1 MYVARTCKAVIQVSE
16 VSTMVKQD
24 GVMLR
29 RRIRSSYRRRLLD
42 HLSDGPSTVSVAGKA
57 VGLRLPHASA
67 ELKRMREEGLVQSDS
82 DSGQRGIEQHLTAT
96 GWDVLISDELARLE
110 AVDFDEIPEGAVG
123 RLLAKDGPQLLI
135 AYTKRLRSSLI
146 PLPRSGEMP
155 HLEGAVHSSGNEG
168 VKSEWLWSVAREAE
182 VRWYDLET
190 LQPISPPKS
199 EPTASLTDW
208 VEPTPLIGLLRARL
222 LDPRQ
227 SLRLAI
233 GSWFGEPNE
242 SAWPNLPM
250 PMGSSESWSLGVAH
264 ESVPPLRSQCPICA
278 ILPDRLSTTSL
289 LASSAEGAMVIAEAS
304 LLGRKGDSLPIS
316 ILGSWIR
323 RAHPR
328 LSDSERKHRLE
339 GLLGA
344 IHKGRRT
351 RSGTT
356 RVEDSTWR
364 RFQSDWPNRKW
375 SDLSGEE
382 STLLDVQGLSTNA
395 WLSLID
401 WSISRES
408 NIPVVMQYPSNH
420 YDSHQL
426 HTLFADHRTRLVIL
440 NHEPEEILSYP
451 TLRPD
456 PIRPHSWFRLQLA
469 GDVELACKVSSRP
482 PPSFTMPPPGWQ
494 PPESYS
500 DLQESVQ
507 VAVEAAGESS
517 PPDATPDSSAEMR
530 LFAAV
535 LRYPAGDRD
544 WAERIESTD
553 SLAAWIAC
561 PKEHRWPMW
570 RRQGQNIG
578 KDWIELLSHESV
590 PIENLPEVAG
600 HAPVE
605 WQDNALSFVA
615 DRIRDEY
622 DLSLRLRTLVDSQ
635 SLDDKAASW
644 LASTLLSQVAWLPA
658 ELSTDLANWAPKRLA
673 KAPPKNIVP
682 SLCGLSWL
690 TQQGKL
696 DSDWA
701 ELLNNSPTHSST
713 ISGWFYL
720 LGMIN
725 DGRVPIVEEIEE
737 ITALPIEWWAPF
749 SPELFIKM
757 TEGVEGREKLMSGGV
772 PWAAAL
778 FRPQGEEHI
787 IPGGGVVEH
796 PGCPANLLVRLDRLL
811 HGIDSES
818 DLVGVAE
825 LTDLHNAMLAVS
837 KDNAPQA
844 GLIHPF
850 IGWLLQPIE
859 RWPEFTA
866 SEITVGAA
874 EVSVRLAARKSGFHQ
889 ELRDISQ
896 RRL

>member
-1 MYVARTCKAVIQVSE
+1 
-16 VSTMVKQD
+16 MVKQI
-24 GVMLR
+24 GAITH

-82 DSGQRGIEQHLTAT
+82 DSIQRGVEQHLTSN
-96 GWDVLISDELARLE
+96 GWELLISDELARLE
-110 AVDFDEIPEGAVG
+110 ALDFDEIPEGVSG

-135 AYTKRLRSSLI
+135 AYTKQLRSSLI
-146 PLPRSGEMP
+146 PLPRSGSMAHVGGVE
-155 HLEGAVHSSGNEG
+155 HSSGTEG
-168 VKSEWLWSVAREAE
+168 VKSEWLWSVAREAD
-182 VRWYDLET
+182 VRWYNLET
-190 LQPISPPKS
+190 LQPIPAPKS
-199 EPTASLTDW
+199 ESGNSLTDW
-208 VEPTPLIGLLRARL
+208 VEPTPIIGLLRARL

-250 PMGSSESWSLGVAH
+250 PMGSSESWNLGVAH

-289 LASSAEGAMVIAEAS
+289 LASSSEGAMVIAEAS
-304 LLGRKGDSLPIS
+304 LLGRQGDSLPFS
-316 ILGSWIR
+316 ILESWIQ

-328 LSDSERKHRLE
+328 LSEAERKHRLE
-339 GLLGA
+339 GLKDA
-344 IHKGRRT
+344 IQKGRRT

-364 RFQSDWPNRKW
+364 RFQNDWPNRKW
-375 SDLSGEE
+375 LNFSGED
-382 STLLDVQGLSTNA
+382 STLLDVQGLSNNA

-401 WSISRES
+401 WSITRES

-420 YDSHQL
+420 YDSQQL

-440 NHEPEEILSYP
+440 NNEPEEVLSYP
-451 TLRPD
+451 TIRPD

-482 PPSFTMPPPGWQ
+482 PPSFAMPPPNWK
-494 PPESYS
+494 PPQSYS

-507 VAVEAAGESS
+507 VAVEAAGNSA
-517 PPDATPDSSAEMR
+517 PPDATPESSDEMR

-535 LRYPAGDRD
+535 LRYPVGDRD
-544 WAERIESTD
+544 WAERMESTD
-553 SLAAWIAC
+553 YLAAWIAC
-561 PKEHRWPMW
+561 PEENRWSMW

-578 KDWIELLSHESV
+578 YDWIELLSHESI

-635 SLDDKAASW
+635 SLDDKAAAW
-644 LASTLLSQVAWLPA
+644 LASTLLSQVAWLPT

-673 KAPPKNIVP
+673 SSPPENIVP

-690 TQQGKL
+690 AQQGKL

-701 ELLNNSPTHSST
+701 DSLNFPSTHSST
-713 ISGWFYL
+713 LSGWLVL
-720 LGMIN
+720 LGMAN
-725 DGRVPIVEEIEE
+725 DGKIPEIEEIEE
-737 ITALPIEWWAPF
+737 IISLPIGWWAPF
-749 SPELFIKM
+749 SPDLFIKM
-757 TEGVEGREKLMSGGV
+757 TESVEGREKLMSVGV

-778 FRPQGEEHI
+778 FRPKGEEHI
-787 IPGGGVVEH
+787 IPGGGVIEH
-796 PGCPANLLVRLDRLL
+796 PGCPADLLVRLDRLL

-818 DLVGVAE
+818 DLPGIAQ
-825 LTDLHNAMLAVS
+825 LTDLQNAILSVS
-837 KDNAPQA
+837 NNNVPQA

-850 IGWLLQPIE
+850 VGWLLQPIDQ
-859 RWPEFTA
+859 WPDFTA
-866 SEITVGAA
+866 SEMTFGAA
-874 EVSVRLAARKSGFHQ
+874 EVSVRLAARKSGFHH
-889 ELRDISQ
+889 ELRKIPQ